1 MGSGTGARARMGE
14 ARVNYEESLRLV
26 GALLDREGAE
36 FALIDVRPDHVTLQY
51 TGRAGVHESDLPPVA
66 LADEHEAARARRG
79 ANVLTLARP
88 TDFEAALR
96 SVGVELD
103 ASAETRCGLTVWR
116 QEVLATGDQADTSL

>member
-1 MGSGTGARARMGE
+1 M
-14 ARVNYEESLRLV
+14 NYEESLRLV

-51 TGRAGVHESDLPPVA
+51 TGRAGVQESDLAPSA
-66 LADEHEAARARRG
+66 LAGAHEAACARRG
-79 ANVLTLARP
+79 ASVLTFAHP

-103 ASAETRCGLTVWR
+103 ASAETRCGLTVSR
-116 QEVLATGDQADTSL
+116 QEVLVTGNKAETTFTAQTLADRLRATLRR